1 MRRIDTDNAV
11 ISCDRLAV
19 DDHRNM
25 TAKFGGNGIN
35 RLEVGSS
42 RLGCAEIGIRLGSK
56 WLHHGFLC
64 SPGRSPQ
71 GYAEGERSAILRQA
85 PSTGR
90 SGQQWVDHILRK
102 SSAVRGQTADSDK
115 VNDSI
120 LIVEDSASVR
130 RLIEV
135 CLRELSLNIVG
146 AADGVAGLEAARET
160 LPTAIV
166 LDIGLPGM
174 DGWEVLRRL
183 RADDATRD
191 TKVLILTAHAQ
202 PEVAVQAQEGG
213 ADDFMTK
220 PFRPTDLRDRVAKMI
235 AS

>member
-1 MRRIDTDNAV
+1 MLAGVLFQRLRRRSRLCHSAGAGHRRGPVRISTDPPVASKKRPAVSGGAADTD
-11 ISCDRLAV
+11 
-19 DDHRNM
+19 
-25 TAKFGGNGIN
+25 
-35 RLEVGSS
+35 
-42 RLGCAEIGIRLGSK
+42 
-56 WLHHGFLC
+56 
-64 SPGRSPQ
+64 
-71 GYAEGERSAILRQA
+71 
-85 PSTGR
+85 
-90 SGQQWVDHILRK
+90 
-102 SSAVRGQTADSDK
+102 K
-115 VNDSI
+115 VTDSI

-160 LPTAIV
+160 QPAAIV

-183 RADDATRD
+183 RADDATRE

>member
-1 MRRIDTDNAV
+1 MGNHLKATWEIIVVPRTTLAPTHAVEPNNEKTAAVGRQSADT
-11 ISCDRLAV
+11 
-19 DDHRNM
+19 
-25 TAKFGGNGIN
+25 
-35 RLEVGSS
+35 VGVS
-42 RLGCAEIGIRLGSK
+42 
-56 WLHHGFLC
+56 
-64 SPGRSPQ
+64 
-71 GYAEGERSAILRQA
+71 
-85 PSTGR
+85 
-90 SGQQWVDHILRK
+90 
-102 SSAVRGQTADSDK
+102 
-115 VNDSI
+115 DSI

-135 CLRELSLNIVG
+135 CLRELSLNIIG
-146 AADGVAGLEAARET
+146 AADGIAGLQAAREI

>member
-1 MRRIDTDNAV
+1 MKKREIPADRPNVNHRVLV
-11 ISCDRLAV
+11 I
-19 DDHRNM
+19 
-25 TAKFGGNGIN
+25 
-35 RLEVGSS
+35 
-42 RLGCAEIGIRLGSK
+42 
-56 WLHHGFLC
+56 
-64 SPGRSPQ
+64 
-71 GYAEGERSAILRQA
+71 
-85 PSTGR
+85 
-90 SGQQWVDHILRK
+90 
-102 SSAVRGQTADSDK
+102 
-115 VNDSI
+115 
-120 LIVEDSASVR
+120 EDSASVR

-135 CLRELSLNIVG
+135 CLRELSVNIVG
-146 AADGVAGLEAARET
+146 AADGVAGLQAARET
-160 LPTAIV
+160 LPAAIV

-183 RADDATRD
+183 RADDATRE